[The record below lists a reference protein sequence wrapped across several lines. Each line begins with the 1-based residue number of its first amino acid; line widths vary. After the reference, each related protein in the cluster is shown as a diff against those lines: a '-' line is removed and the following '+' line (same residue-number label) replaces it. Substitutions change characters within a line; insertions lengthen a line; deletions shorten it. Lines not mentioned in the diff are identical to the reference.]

1 MTRPFYV
8 APEQIMRDKAD
19 YARRWIAEGRPLVAT
34 RYVDGILL
42 VAENKSRMQRKIGEI
57 YDRIA
62 FGGVGK
68 ASEFDQ
74 LRQAGV
80 RLADVTGYNYSREDV
95 NARSLANAYAQAMG
109 DVFTRD
115 IKPYE
120 VEILVAELGD
130 QPEDDQLYRISFN
143 GVWSDEDRFTILGGE
158 PDPIRERMNES
169 YREGWPL
176 DEALNA
182 TVKALS
188 GPDRTITAAELE
200 VAVLQRSSERRAF
213 RRLEDP
219 EIAGLLTQ
227 PAGPD
232 GQSGQ

>member
-1 MTRPFYV
+1 MPFYV
-8 APEQIMRDKAD
+8 APEQLMRDKAD

-34 RYVDGILL
+34 LYTGGILL

-57 YDRIA
+57 YDHIA

-80 RLADVTGYNYSREDV
+80 RWADVTGYNYSREDV
-95 NARSLANAYAQAMG
+95 NARSLANVYAQAMG

-130 QPEDDQLYRISFN
+130 SAENDQLYRISFN
-143 GVWSDEDRFTILGGE
+143 GVWSDEDRFTVLGGE
-158 PDPIRERMNES
+158 PDAIKTRMEES
-169 YREGWPL
+169 YAEGW
-176 DEALNA
+176 ALPA
-182 TVKALS
+182 ALTGS
-188 GPDRTITAAELE
+188 VAALAGPDRALTAAELE
-200 VAVLQRSSERRAF
+200 VAVLERGLSRRAF
-213 RRLEDP
+213 RRIEDA
-219 EIAGLLTQ
+219 EIATLLAQT
-227 PAGPD
+227 GK
-232 GQSGQ
+232 